1 MKIRINES
9 FIKSNK
15 LSRNYTLI
23 NLADLHLCS
32 KVPQKLLDELIE
44 IICFVKPDAILIPG
58 DFMDTLDDLENK
70 LFLNKLVEYLDK
82 LQTIAPCFMSFD
94 WHDYITINA
103 AGKMVPN
110 DELFYVFSAMLEDI
124 GIKLFLPNYS
134 QVETLNDEILISGY
148 SFDSMP
154 SFSYRESQKSL
165 WIKELEKHIKM
176 MNLTPNTF
184 NALLY
189 HKASV
194 LFNDSRPINYLEN
207 IDFIVSGH
215 EHGRMTPKI
224 LSKQGNTGWV
234 TPEKDIASPY
244 IGGTYTNE
252 KLTINASR
260 GLTKIPYTANKFLQ
274 LANYIYRPDLDICRI
289 VK

>member
-1 MKIRINES
+1 MKIRVNES

-32 KVPQKLLDELIE
+32 KVPKKLLEELIE
-44 IICFVKPDAILIPG
+44 LISSIKPDAILIPG
-58 DFMDTLDDLENK
+58 DFMDTLDDLENRI
-70 LFLNKLVEYLDK
+70 FFNKVIEYLEK
-82 LQTIAPCFMSFD
+82 LKNIAPCYMSFD
-94 WHDYITINA
+94 WHDYITINNK
-103 AGKMVPN
+103 GKMVPN
-110 DELFYVFSAMLEDI
+110 EEVFYVFSAILEDI
-124 GIKLFLPNYS
+124 GIKLFLPNHP
-134 QVETLNDEILISGY
+134 QVETLNDEIFIGGY

-154 SFSYRESQKSL
+154 SFNYRESQKSL

-184 NALLY
+184 NAILY

-194 LFNDSRPINYLEN
+194 LFNDGRPINYLEN
-207 IDFIVSGH
+207 IDFIASGH

-224 LSKQGNTGWV
+224 LSKQGNISWV
-234 TPEKDIASPY
+234 TPEKEIASPY

-260 GLTKIPYTANKFLQ
+260 GLTKMPYTANKLFQ